1 MAEKDPETQKLPKG
15 KDTALTPLMHQY
27 QEIKAGHPGMILFF
41 RLGDFYEMFGDDAV
55 KAAGILEV
63 VLTSRQ
69 GIPMCGVPYH
79 AVNTYIRK
87 LIKAGEKLAICEQLE
102 EPAAGRGI
110 VKRGVVRVITPGTIL
125 EENLLDVKQ
134 NNYLMA
140 VYPDASATM
149 FGIAYVDISTG
160 EFAATQTGKDR
171 LKDEVSRLMP
181 GEVIIP
187 STHAHPAFIAG
198 LSPGE
203 PLHSSSLEDWLF
215 SGPEATRRLK
225 DYFCLQSLKPLGL
238 ESRELA
244 SSACGGILAY
254 LEKTQVGQMPP
265 LSPVRFYSLDDYLL
279 LDDTSVRNLEILDG
293 ANSHNEEN
301 SLLGA
306 VDRTLTPMGGRLIRH
321 WLLRPLLS
329 AAAIRERQKSV
340 EFFVEE
346 GMARRNVREI
356 LKGIADIERIVSRL
370 SSGAAGPRELVSLKN
385 SLVLLPRLQSELAGT
400 EKLSG
405 DPQAGRLPNNIHG
418 VPLCGTEG
426 SLNIATSRDLINH
439 SSKERWIA
447 LPEPVQNLR
456 QQLTPPQ
463 DVIDIIT
470 RAIVDE
476 PPATLKDGDV
486 VRNGYNKNLDELKSI
501 RRDVKNH
508 LSNLENQER
517 RATGIGSLKIGYTSV
532 FGYYLEVTK
541 ANRGAVPQHYIRK
554 QTLAGAE
561 RFITPELKA
570 FEEKIL
576 SAEEKLMRLEEEIFK
591 DVRGNVLLFSRQL
604 QTIAAVLSELDIYA
618 SFADVAVLNRFCRPD
633 IDDGFVLDIQDG
645 RHPVIETKLK
655 SGSFVAN
662 DTFLDGEENQLV
674 ILTGPNMAGK
684 STYLRQAALIVVLAQ
699 AGSFVPAS
707 AAHIGIVDRIF
718 TRIGAG
724 DNLAGGESTFMVE
737 MHETAN
743 ILRQHTARSLI
754 ILDEVGRGTS
764 TYDGISIAHAVVEF
778 LSRARNDA
786 NKGPRTLFA
795 THYFELTDLEKELPG
810 VINCNVAVKEWQD
823 NVVFLHKIVP
833 GAADRS
839 YGIHVAKLAGLPP
852 GVITRANSILAELEG
867 RARGTIAAGASGQL
881 DFFSLPAAKNA
892 GPSSFSSNI
901 LIELQGIDTDTITP
915 FDALRLLVGWKERLK
930 KSSA

>member
-1 MAEKDPETQKLPKG
+1 MAEKDSGIQKLHQG
-15 KDTALTPLMHQY
+15 KDNALTPLMRQY

-63 VLTSRQ
+63 VLTRRQ

-79 AVNTYIRK
+79 AVNAYIRK

-110 VKRGVVRVITPGTIL
+110 VKRGVVRVITPGTIM
-125 EENLLDVKQ
+125 EENLLDAKQ

-140 VYPDASATM
+140 VYPDASAAM

-160 EFAATQTGKDR
+160 EFAATQISKDR
-171 LKDEVSRLMP
+171 LKDEISRLMP

-187 STHAHPAFIAG
+187 ATHAHPAFIAG
-198 LSPGE
+198 LSSGE
-203 PLHSSSLEDWLF
+203 PLRSSSLEDWLF
-215 SGPEATRRLK
+215 SGPEAIRRLK
-225 DYFCLQSLKPLGL
+225 EYFCLQSLKPLGL
-238 ESRELA
+238 EKRDLA

-254 LEKTQVGQMPP
+254 IEKTQVGQMPP

-279 LDDTSVRNLEILDG
+279 LDDTAVRNLEILEG
-293 ANSHNEEN
+293 TNSHNEEN

-329 AAAIRERQKSV
+329 AEAIRERQKSV

-346 GMARRNVREI
+346 GMARRNVREL

-385 SLVLLPRLQSELAGT
+385 SLVLLPRLQAELAGT
-400 EKLSG
+400 EKL
-405 DPQAGRLPNNIHG
+405 
-418 VPLCGTEG
+418 V
-426 SLNIATSRDLINH
+426 
-439 SSKERWIA
+439 A

-463 DVIDIIT
+463 DVIDVIA

-476 PPATLKDGDV
+476 PPAMLKDGGI
-486 VRNGYNKNLDELKSI
+486 VRDGYNKDLDELKSI

-517 RATGIGSLKIGYTSV
+517 RTTGIGSLKIGYTSV

-541 ANRGAVPQHYIRK
+541 ANLGAVPQHYIRK

-576 SAEEKLMRLEEEIFK
+576 SAEEKLMRLEEDIFQE
-591 DVRGNVLLFSRQL
+591 VRGNVLLFSRQL

-618 SFADVAVLNRFCRPD
+618 SFAEVAVLNRFCRPD

-707 AAHIGIVDRIF
+707 SAHIGIVDRIF

-743 ILRQHTARSLI
+743 ILRQHTVRSLI

-778 LSRARNDA
+778 LSLARNDA
-786 NKGPRTLFA
+786 KKGPKTLFA

-810 VINCNVAVKEWQD
+810 VKNCNVAVKEWQD

-867 RARGTIAAGASGQL
+867 RAHGSIAAKTSGQL
-881 DFFSLPAAKNA
+881 DFFSLPAAQNSD
-892 GPSSFSSNI
+892 PSSFSSNI
-901 LIELQGIDTDTITP
+901 LLELQGIDPDALTP
-915 FDALRLLVGWKERLK
+915 FEALRLLVGWKERLNK
-930 KSSA
+930 RST